1 MKQFIFQGG
10 NVVVEINRE
19 KVGERINNIRNAG
32 DWTLEEFGT
41 LINNTS
47 RGNVSNWINGK
58 NIPTKEKLNLIAL
71 LGRVK
76 PEFLLYG
83 DMEEY
88 SKEFFGDYKG
98 TKLDEEFWK
107 SFREI
112 LTKKGIPYGD
122 KERMIQYAIMA
133 KETLRKDKEFYK
145 FSLCKGVMVE
155 TVSYYD
161 VEKNNRYRRNYL
173 PLLDD
178 MLRIDNEDEYVDPTY
193 DKAILHTLDMLIR
206 IGDERIKQD
215 IVSIIIILSR
225 ISNRNIIMTD
235 NTYLPKVSDN
245 PSFGGYTFQSPVRT
259 EQKRSEKEIEQ
270 DYKEL
275 KKLINETLDSII
287 RRNIAIHRV

>member
-1 MKQFIFQGG
+1 M
-10 NVVVEINRE
+10 VEINRE

-112 LTKKGIPYGD
+112 LTKKGIPYED

-133 KETLRKDKEFYK
+133 KETLREDKEFYK
-145 FSLCKGVMVE
+145 FSLYKGVMVE

-161 VEKNNRYRRNYL
+161 VEKNSRYRRNYL

-178 MLRIDNEDEYVDPTY
+178 MLRSDNEEEYVDPTY
-193 DKAILHTLDMLIR
+193 NKAILHTLDMLIR
-206 IGDERIKQD
+206 IGDEKIKQD

-235 NTYLPKVSDN
+235 NTYLPKVSDS
-245 PSFGGYTFQSPVRT
+245 PSLGGYTFQSPVRS

-275 KKLINETLDSII
+275 KKLINETLDNII
-287 RRNIAIHRV
+287 KRNIAMHRV